1 MINVIGFVKLPRRYV
16 CHEVFK
22 TPERWF
28 VFCYLFM
35 QANYQTATLADGTVL
50 YPGDLVISQEK
61 VATLLEMERGKLARR
76 LKEFVKLGV
85 IKILSAGR
93 KGTRIRI
100 LDYLDSQELAVELR
114 PDDQPDNATNSATL
128 KLAVN
133 ATQKNKRRR
142 KKGNKQ
148 KKALVSLSELDYPA
162 HLDNE
167 KVRESLFLWQKN
179 HPDELS
185 RQQLQCL
192 IKKARHWSTEFF
204 CRSVDHS
211 IENGWKGVY
220 PTFKDDTIA
229 KSAPVEKLQK
239 TERELSIE
247 QCERELSGIMRKL
260 KSTNDDQERS
270 QLMSLKSKWIAKRE
284 AFENDGS

>member
-28 VFCYLFM
+28 VFSYLLM
-35 QANYQTATLADGTVL
+35 QANYQAAALADGTVL

-61 VATLLEMERGKLARR
+61 VATLLEMERGKLSRR
-76 LKEFVKLGV
+76 LKEFVKLGL
-85 IKILSAGR
+85 IKILSSGR

-100 LDYLDSQELAVELR
+100 LDYPDSQELAVELR
-114 PDDQPDNATNSATL
+114 PDDQPDHDTNAATL

-142 KKGNKQ
+142 KEGNKQ

-167 KVRESLFLWQKN
+167 KARESLLLWQKN
-179 HPDELS
+179 HPDDLS
-185 RQQLQCL
+185 QQQLQCL
-192 IKKARHWSTEFF
+192 LKKAKQWSAEFF
-204 CRSVDHS
+204 CRSIDHS
-211 IENGWKGVY
+211 IENGWKSVY
-220 PTFKDDTIA
+220 PAPEDGTIA
-229 KSAPVEKLQK
+229 KSPPLKRLQK
-239 TERELSIE
+239 TDRELSIE
-247 QCERELSGIMRKL
+247 QCERELSGIMSKL

-270 QLMSLKSKWIAKRE
+270 RLMSLKSKWIAKRE

>member
-16 CHEVFK
+16 CHEAFK

-28 VFCYLFM
+28 VFSYLFM

-50 YPGDLVISQEK
+50 YPGDIVISQEK

-76 LKEFVKLGV
+76 LREFVKLGV

-100 LDYLDSQELAVELR
+100 LDYPDSQELAVELR
-114 PDDQPDNATNSATL
+114 PDDQPDHDTNHAAL
-128 KLAVN
+128 KVAVN
-133 ATQKNKRRR
+133 AAQKNKRRR
-142 KKGNKQ
+142 KEGNKQ

-167 KVRESLFLWQKN
+167 KARESLLLWQKN

-185 RQQLQCL
+185 QPQLQCL
-192 IKKARHWSTEFF
+192 LKKAKQWSAEFF
-204 CRSVDHS
+204 CRSIDHS
-211 IENGWKGVY
+211 IENGWKSVY
-220 PTFKDDTIA
+220 PAPEDGTIA
-229 KSAPVEKLQK
+229 KSPPLKRLQK
-239 TERELSIE
+239 TDRELSIE
-247 QCERELSGIMRKL
+247 RCERELSGIMSKL

-270 QLMSLKSKWIAKRE
+270 RLMSLKSEWISKRD
-284 AFENDGS
+284 ALENDRS